1 MPSVYVKQRFM
12 AENEIVYHVT
22 QQGALVAQRRRTRE
36 RRRSQRLSI
45 AIPIFARALDSQ
57 GREFLE
63 FTTALNISA
72 GGALLALRRYLPP
85 ESAISLE
92 IPAAPLPHLASPPKL
107 LRAFPAQV
115 VRVTPSEPSYLCAIR
130 FNHPLI

>member
-12 AENEIVYHVT
+12 AENQIVYHVT
-22 QQGALVAQRRRTRE
+22 QQGVHVAQRRRARE

-45 AIPIFARALDSQ
+45 AIPVFARALDSQ

-63 FTTALNISA
+63 FTTTLNISA

-85 ESAISLE
+85 ESTISLE
-92 IPAAPLPHLASPPKL
+92 IPTAPSCKPPQTAARFSGSGCPHHS
-107 LRAFPAQV
+107 LRAFLP
-115 VRVTPSEPSYLCAIR
+115 LCDP
-130 FNHPLI
+130 F